1 MIKKAKDTD
10 LDEIVI
16 LALEL
21 WPENTQEDLTQEM
34 SEILHNAESAFFLA
48 YDGSS
53 PVGFAQCQLR
63 HDYVEGTDSS
73 PVGYLE
79 GIYVR
84 APYRRQGDARQLLDA
99 CEAGAASMNCT
110 EFASDCSIDNLMS
123 QSFHHHTGFIEA
135 GRIVCFTKKISRKE
149 HA

>member
-1 MIKKAKDTD
+1 MIKKAKDAD

-63 HDYVEGTDSS
+63 HDYVEGTDSF

-84 APYRRQGDARQLLDA
+84 APYRRQGYARQLLDA
-99 CEAGAASMNCT
+99 CEAWAASMNCT
-110 EFASDCSIDNLMS
+110 EFASDCGVDNLLS

>member
-1 MIKKAKDTD
+1 MIKKASNAD
-10 LDEIVI
+10 LNEIVM

-21 WPENTQEDLTQEM
+21 WPENTQEDLTPEM

-84 APYRRQGDARQLLDA
+84 APYRKHGYARQLLDS
-99 CEAGAASMNCT
+99 CEAW
-110 EFASDCSIDNLMS
+110 LLL
-123 QSFHHHTGFIEA
+123 
-135 GRIVCFTKKISRKE
+135 
-149 HA
+149 